1 MIGGQALR
9 LGEGDEGQEK
19 STLQIDD
26 ERGGEGGGGGWSKN
40 QIIIN
45 KLINLKNLIN
55 YLLTVDSL
63 GRALS
68 KHFLTV
74 PVACRPQ
81 HSVDEDP
88 VKIDEYLHQRLVLY
102 SHF

>member
-1 MIGGQALR
+1 MIILIINLINDRGPSAAARQAR
-9 LGEGDEGQEK
+9 V
-19 STLQIDD
+19 
-26 ERGGEGGGGGWSKN
+26 RGGRKNQIKN